1 MRLEPTGVD
10 VRHVRDVL
18 ATGSRAAAQ
27 DLVWLSPSELAEV
40 LLQLDAVELAT
51 LDLALGPDRLADA
64 VAQLDPSEAA
74 ELLIRFSRAAAADIL
89 EEMEPDDA
97 TDVVDELKQ
106 SEAEDILAQME
117 AEEAKEIRDLLT
129 YPSDTAG
136 GRMTPE
142 YVAIGPD
149 LTVAAAM
156 RLLRTQAPSA
166 ETIYY
171 VYVTEPEGRLLGVVS
186 LRDLVV
192 ADPLSRIG
200 DIMRTQVLSVP
211 ADADQELAAGV
222 LTENDLL
229 ALPVVDEGGHLIGVI
244 TADDVAD
251 VLEEEATED
260 IERLGGSQPLDVPY
274 LRATI
279 VQMARKRIGWLLI
292 LFVAEAYTG
301 TVLRHFEDT
310 MAAVVSLTF
319 FIPLLIGTGGNVGS
333 QITTTLTR
341 ALAVGDVR
349 LRDLLRVL
357 RKELCTG
364 VIVGVIMGSVSFVR
378 AVTLGVEPPVR
389 IVVAVSALAIV
400 LWASAVAAVL
410 PLILR
415 RFRID
420 PAVVSAPFIAT
431 LVDGTGLMIYFTV
444 ADRLMGL
451 NA

>member
-1 MRLEPTGVD
+1 
-10 VRHVRDVL
+10 
-18 ATGSRAAAQ
+18 
-27 DLVWLSPSELAEV
+27 
-40 LLQLDAVELAT
+40 
-51 LDLALGPDRLADA
+51 
-64 VAQLDPSEAA
+64 
-74 ELLIRFSRAAAADIL
+74 
-89 EEMEPDDA
+89 
-97 TDVVDELKQ
+97 
-106 SEAEDILAQME
+106 
-117 AEEAKEIRDLLT
+117 
-129 YPSDTAG
+129 
-136 GRMTPE
+136 
-142 YVAIGPD
+142 PD

-211 ADADQELAAGV
+211 ADADQEFAAGA

-378 AVTLGVEPPVR
+378 AV
-389 IVVAVSALAIV
+389 
-400 LWASAVAAVL
+400 
-410 PLILR
+410 
-415 RFRID
+415 
-420 PAVVSAPFIAT
+420 
-431 LVDGTGLMIYFTV
+431 
-444 ADRLMGL
+444 
-451 NA
+451 

>member
-1 MRLEPTGVD
+1 
-10 VRHVRDVL
+10 
-18 ATGSRAAAQ
+18 
-27 DLVWLSPSELAEV
+27 
-40 LLQLDAVELAT
+40 
-51 LDLALGPDRLADA
+51 
-64 VAQLDPSEAA
+64 
-74 ELLIRFSRAAAADIL
+74 
-89 EEMEPDDA
+89 
-97 TDVVDELKQ
+97 
-106 SEAEDILAQME
+106 
-117 AEEAKEIRDLLT
+117 
-129 YPSDTAG
+129 
-136 GRMTPE
+136 
-142 YVAIGPD
+142 
-149 LTVAAAM
+149 
-156 RLLRTQAPSA
+156 
-166 ETIYY
+166 
-171 VYVTEPEGRLLGVVS
+171 
-186 LRDLVV
+186 
-192 ADPLSRIG
+192 
-200 DIMRTQVLSVP
+200 
-211 ADADQELAAGV
+211 
-222 LTENDLL
+222 
-229 ALPVVDEGGHLIGVI
+229 
-244 TADDVAD
+244 
-251 VLEEEATED
+251 
-260 IERLGGSQPLDVPY
+260 
-274 LRATI
+274 
-279 VQMARKRIGWLLI
+279 MARKRIGWLLI

-389 IVVAVSALAIV
+389 IVVAVSVLAIV